1 MNQYDSVSALQTK
14 KPASFV
20 GVNDRR
26 IAPAG
31 HNILSSPT
39 SKLVEKQNEK

>member
-1 MNQYDSVSALQTK
+1 MNQYDSVSALQAK

-39 SKLVEKQNEK
+39 SKLVEKQNKK